1 MKVKLH
7 IREESSF
14 AQRYDEVWVRIK
26 EEGGVF
32 VNATKEGIVFEEK
45 QEGVQRRTGEWY
57 LKDRRD
63 GFGGRQ
69 SQKWRWSCDLT

>member
-32 VNATKEGIVFEEK
+32 VNATKEGIVLKSSRRECS
-45 QEGVQRRTGEWY
+45 EGLENGI
-57 LKDRRD
+57 
-63 GFGGRQ
+63 
-69 SQKWRWSCDLT
+69 